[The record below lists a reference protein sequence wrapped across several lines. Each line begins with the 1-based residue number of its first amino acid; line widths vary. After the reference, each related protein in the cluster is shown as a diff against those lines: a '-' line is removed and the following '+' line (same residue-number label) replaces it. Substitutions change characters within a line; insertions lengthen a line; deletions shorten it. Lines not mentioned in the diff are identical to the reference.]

1 VLVHCASSRDGSALG
16 AYLERLLHFD
26 KTAAVRLVGVGPAA
40 AAYGG
45 PPFGGRTVLA
55 VRLVALC
62 AQTAPFD
69 VTVLAGKLLEG
80 LSRDETELLVPD
92 TMVGGPSWAGLLP
105 PRTGWTRLGLVSVR
119 ELALEAARGNADF
132 RFRALGLDRAA
143 LDALGEEIWSR
154 PVEAS
159 RDAGA
164 GAGTDT
170 ESGAVTAGTGAAGT
184 ESGAAETLAVSADA
198 GAAQTTAQTPAQ
210 VETPAQMQNPMQAS
224 AQIPAQGTATAPLA
238 LRTAHAAQ
246 ALGFLGPDPE
256 QSAEWA
262 PLARIGRWLR
272 LDAPYGTVLQRD

>member
-1 VLVHCASSRDGSALG
+1 VQITFAGSRDGSALA

-26 KTAAVRLVGVGPAA
+26 KTAAVRLVGAGPAA
-40 AAYGG
+40 AAYTG

-55 VRLVALC
+55 LRLVALQ
-62 AQTAPFD
+62 AETAPFD

-80 LSRDETELLVPD
+80 LTSDDAQLNVPD

-105 PRTGWTRLGLVSVR
+105 PRTGWNRIGLVSVR
-119 ELALEAARGNADF
+119 ELAREAAQGNTDF
-132 RFRALGLDRAA
+132 RFRALGLDRAG

-154 PVEAS
+154 PVEAA
-159 RDAGA
+159 R
-164 GAGTDT
+164 
-170 ESGAVTAGTGAAGT
+170 EPEPAA
-184 ESGAAETLAVSADA
+184 
-198 GAAQTTAQTPAQ
+198 
-210 VETPAQMQNPMQAS
+210 
-224 AQIPAQGTATAPLA
+224 APLA

-256 QSAEWA
+256 QSQEWA

>member
-1 VLVHCASSRDGSALG
+1 MLVHFADGRDGAALG

-40 AAYGG
+40 AAYTG
-45 PPFGGRTVLA
+45 PPFGGRPVLA
-55 VRLVALC
+55 LRLLALRPD
-62 AQTAPFD
+62 TAPFD

-80 LSRDETELLVPD
+80 LSRDETQALVPD

-119 ELALEAARGNADF
+119 ELANEAAQGNADF
-132 RFRALGLDRAA
+132 RFRALGLDRAG

-154 PVEAS
+154 PVEATRGS
-159 RDAGA
+159 AEQDA
-164 GAGTDT
+164 
-170 ESGAVTAGTGAAGT
+170 
-184 ESGAAETLAVSADA
+184 
-198 GAAQTTAQTPAQ
+198 
-210 VETPAQMQNPMQAS
+210 
-224 AQIPAQGTATAPLA
+224 APLA

-246 ALGFLGPDPE
+246 ALGFLGPEPE
-256 QSAEWA
+256 QSQEWV

>member
-40 AAYGG
+40 AAYAG

-55 VRLVALC
+55 VRLVGLQ

-80 LSRDETELLVPD
+80 LSRDETQLLVPD

-119 ELALEAARGNADF
+119 ELAREAAQGNADF
-132 RFRALGLDRAA
+132 RFRALGLDRAG

-154 PVEAS
+154 PLEAARGTALPS
-159 RDAGA
+159 QPATEAGSA
-164 GAGTDT
+164 PA
-170 ESGAVTAGTGAAGT
+170 EAAD
-184 ESGAAETLAVSADA
+184 SAPAE
-198 GAAQTTAQTPAQ
+198 
-210 VETPAQMQNPMQAS
+210 
-224 AQIPAQGTATAPLA
+224 ATAPAAPASTAAPALLA
-238 LRTAHAAQ
+238 LRAAHAAQ

-256 QSAEWA
+256 RSEEWA

>member
-1 VLVHCASSRDGSALG
+1 MLVQCASSRDGSALG

-40 AAYGG
+40 AAYAG
-45 PPFGGRTVLA
+45 PPFGGRSVLA
-55 VRLVALC
+55 VRLVGLR

-119 ELALEAARGNADF
+119 ELALEAAQGNADF

-159 RDAGA
+159 RGAEAGA
-164 GAGTDT
+164 D
-170 ESGAVTAGTGAAGT
+170 TGAAESADANADTDTGTGT
-184 ESGAAETLAVSADA
+184 ESGA
-198 GAAQTTAQTPAQ
+198 GAAQTVT
-210 VETPAQMQNPMQAS
+210 QAV
-224 AQIPAQGTATAPLA
+224 ARIPAQNAAAAPLA

-262 PLARIGRWLR
+262 PLVRIGRWLR